1 MGAYG
6 ISAQNIDFWLFPEVK
21 EISSI
26 IERLSPSVC
35 SGNEN
40 NWIGLFVL
48 KTSKNFETNSIEFEC
63 HIQRKSSSTKKNKKY
78 ITIMKN

>member
-6 ISAQNIDFWLFPEVK
+6 ISAQNIDFWRFPEVK

-40 NWIGLFVL
+40 NWIGLLVL
-48 KTSKNFETNSIEFEC
+48 KTSKNFETNSNVIFREK
-63 HIQRKSSSTKKNKKY
+63 IAVKNKKIQHFY
-78 ITIMKN
+78 EKLR

>member
-1 MGAYG
+1 MGAYE
-6 ISAQNIDFWLFPEVK
+6 ISAQNIDFWPFPEVK

-40 NWIGLFVL
+40 NWIGLLVL
-48 KTSKNFETNSIEFEC
+48 KTSKISKLIRMTYLE
-63 HIQRKSSSTKKNKKY
+63 KK
-78 ITIMKN
+78 

>member
-6 ISAQNIDFWLFPEVK
+6 ISAQNIDFWPFPEVK

-40 NWIGLFVL
+40 NWIGLLVL
-48 KTSKNFETNSIEFEC
+48 KTSKISKPIRMSYSE
-63 HIQRKSSSTKKNKKY
+63 KK
-78 ITIMKN
+78 

>member
-48 KTSKNFETNSIEFEC
+48 KTSKNFETNSIVIFREKVAVQKR
-63 HIQRKSSSTKKNKKY
+63 IKN
-78 ITIMKN
+78 TSQL